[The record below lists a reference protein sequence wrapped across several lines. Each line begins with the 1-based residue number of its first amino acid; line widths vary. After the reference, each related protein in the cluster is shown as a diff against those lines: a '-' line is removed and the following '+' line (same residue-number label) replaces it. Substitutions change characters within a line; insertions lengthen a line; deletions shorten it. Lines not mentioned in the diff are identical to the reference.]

1 MELFDLSRE
10 LADGRSWTD
19 SILLDGQLHEVR
31 TNPFTTVLDYL
42 RDVLGRR
49 GSKEGCA
56 EGDCGA
62 YRVLSEVHHGRLRYR
77 AVNSCIQLVG
87 SLDGKELLIV
97 ESLGA
102 WRSSSRSASDGR
114 ATRIAVWFLYAWYRD
129 EFVRTVQ
136 NQPIVSRE
144 QVDECLS

>member
-1 MELFDLSRE
+1 MAEARPIRFY
-10 LADGRSWTD
+10 
-19 SILLDGQLHEVR
+19 LDGQLHEVDN

-62 YRVLSEVHHGRLRYR
+62 CTVVVSEVHHGRLRYR

-87 SLDGKELLIV
+87 SLDGKELLTV
-97 ESLGA
+97 ESLPHFKGGCVA
-102 WRSSSRSASDGR
+102 FKGGNFWPPYNNIRCFRPS
-114 ATRIAVWFLYAWYRD
+114 VV
-129 EFVRTVQ
+129 E
-136 NQPIVSRE
+136 
-144 QVDECLS
+144 